1 MTSLSRW
8 IELEGAVNVR
18 DLGSL
23 PTVDGRTTQSRRLIR
38 SDNLQS
44 LSEADVRWLV
54 DELVVRS
61 IVDLRTGIEIES
73 EGPGPLQAEPLIS
86 IRHFSLFQEKP
97 KQERP
102 EVGSDAAKT
111 DGVIVLP
118 WQNRSVEVDGE
129 RRRPTATEVYLS
141 YLTQRPDSLIEAL
154 RVVAYSEG
162 ATIVHCAAGKDRTG
176 IVVALALEEV
186 GVERESVIEDYALT
200 AERIEAI
207 MMRLGATGTYSGEL
221 RDFRLDPAKVDK
233 HTPRA
238 ETMRETLAAIDENYG
253 GAGAFLRS
261 QGWNEDDAR
270 ALRSKLLG

>member
-23 PTVDGRTTQSRRLIR
+23 PTVDGLTTLSQRLIR

-44 LSEADVRWLV
+44 LSPADVRWIV
-54 DELVVRS
+54 DELQVRS
-61 IVDLRTGIEIES
+61 VVDLRTGVEIES
-73 EGPGPLQAEPLIS
+73 EGPGPLHNETLVQ
-86 IRHFSLFQEKP
+86 IRHLSLFREKP
-97 KQERP
+97 KEERP
-102 EVGSDAAKT
+102 SLGSPEAKT
-111 DGVIVLP
+111 DGAIVLP
-118 WQNRSVEVDGE
+118 WQNRSVEKDGE

-154 RVVAYSEG
+154 RIVAYSDG

-176 IVVALALEEV
+176 IVVALALEEI
-186 GVERESVIEDYALT
+186 GVERESTIEDYALT

-207 MMRLGATGTYSGEL
+207 LTRLGATGTYSGDL
-221 RDFRLDPAKVDK
+221 RDFRLDPEKVDK

-238 ETMRETLAAIDENYG
+238 ETMRETLAAVDENYG

-261 QGWNEDDAR
+261 QGWTEEDGL
-270 ALRSKLLG
+270 ALRAKLLG